1 MDETMAEFR
10 VLSLSVSLNSVVEE
24 QEVCSVQYASPLL
37 HPSRANNNKRSR
49 VWLKKKK
56 ETEAILV
63 IGVGGHS
70 NRQSRG
76 IYASW
81 LVCLLCLSVCLQDI
95 LLPQSPNCR
104 MDLTW
109 KLGQP
114 QIKQSCRGEQ
124 RHEQRTSI

>member
-10 VLSLSVSLNSVVEE
+10 VLSLSVSLNSIVEE
-24 QEVCSVQYASPLL
+24 QEVCSVQYARPLL

-49 VWLKKKK
+49 VWLKKK

-81 LVCLLCLSVCLQDI
+81 LVCLLCLSVCLSARHSPAPVSKLQDGSNLEI
-95 LLPQSPNCR
+95 GSTTNKAEL
-104 MDLTW
+104 
-109 KLGQP
+109 
-114 QIKQSCRGEQ
+114 Q
-124 RHEQRTSI
+124 RRTEA